1 MFYPTNYIDPD
12 EIEFNNNGVVESISL
27 VQFHFHWSENNY
39 QGSEHTING
48 NKFAAEVRII
58 T

>member
-1 MFYPTNYIDPD
+1 MFYPTNFTKPD
-12 EIEFNNNGVVESISL
+12 EIELNNNGVVESISL
-27 VQFHFHWSENNY
+27 VQFHFHWGENNY